1 MFNQF
6 RVSTTLLFLF
16 FIFFLLPACT
26 VTTTEAGVIPT
37 SVSHPELPAPERDI
51 AYESQPA
58 LMPEISLQPKTGRPG
73 MQFVVNGTGFP
84 PSTVMSLHLGPP
96 NVGYTWEN
104 YGGALTDAQGNVSLV
119 FQMPQNWSNGTAVT
133 EPEIVVVLADE
144 QGQNKA
150 MAAVNLSAA
159 LQPSLLISPAAAS
172 VGQSVELI
180 GQGFAPNVSVAI
192 RLGVP
197 KTGLSGE
204 DLLTLSADAQGSFN
218 TDLTLPTLWP
228 GTDAAIVEPDVIVAA
243 VDTAVN
249 QTIATANLRNEPSV
263 FAEEFSRTGICDES
277 VLSVNE
283 ALALV
288 MGGSLNVR
296 TGPGVGYPIRTT
308 VNQCQGMSLV
318 GRSSNS
324 QWVQVRL
331 PGGYEGWVNASYIK
345 ANVTVSSLVMSDN
358 PPPAPTAVPTPE
370 STEIPGP
377 VREPLGTVITSQV
390 DVREQPSNGAALVTV
405 IQKDQGMSL
414 LGRTEDSSWVHVQLP
429 GGYKGWLPASAIT
442 ANVQL
447 GNLPVTAVAQSIEA
461 IGTLVFSQANVYQ
474 SASSSAAIVTTI
486 TDGQA
491 MSLLGRTDDHQWI
504 YVQLPGGYQGWIEVG
519 MLQTGFNITNLPV
532 KN

>member
-1 MFNQF
+1 MFNQL
-6 RVSTTLLFLF
+6 RVSTFLLFLF
-16 FIFFLLPACT
+16 FTFFLLPACT
-26 VTTTEAGVIPT
+26 VTTTEARVIPT
-37 SVSHPELPAPERDI
+37 SVSQPELPESERDM
-51 AYESQPA
+51 AYESQPS
-58 LMPEISLQPKTGRPG
+58 LTPEITLQPNTGRPG
-73 MQFVVNGTGFP
+73 MQFVVQGTGFTP
-84 PSTVMSLHLGPP
+84 NTAVSIHLGPP

-104 YGGALTDAQGNVSLV
+104 YGGALTNAQGNVSLV
-119 FQMPQNWSNGTAVT
+119 FQMPYSWSNGIAVT

-144 QGQNKA
+144 QGLRKA
-150 MAAVNLSAA
+150 MATVNLSAA
-159 LQPSLLISPAAAS
+159 LQPSLLISPADVS

-180 GQGFAPNVSVAI
+180 GQGFAPNASVAI

-197 KTGLSGE
+197 NTGLSGE
-204 DLLTLSADAQGSFN
+204 DVLILSADGQGSFN
-218 TDLTLPTLWP
+218 ASLTLPTLWP
-228 GTDAAIVEPDVIVAA
+228 GTDAAIVETDLIVAV
-243 VDTAVN
+243 VDMAVN
-249 QTIATANLRNEPSV
+249 QTIATANLHNEPSTLT
-263 FAEEFSRTGICDES
+263 EELPQPVICDES

-288 MGGSLNVR
+288 TGGSLNVR

-308 VNQCQGMSLV
+308 VNQCQGMSLL

-345 ANVTVSSLVMSDN
+345 ANVAVSSLVMSDN

-370 STEIPGP
+370 ATEIPGP
-377 VREPLGTVITSQV
+377 VSEPLGTVIISQV
-390 DVREQPSNGAALVTV
+390 DVREQPSNGAALITV
-405 IQKDQGMSL
+405 IQKDQGMTL

-429 GGYKGWLPASAIT
+429 GGYKGWLPANAIT

-486 TDGQA
+486 TGGQA
-491 MSLLGRTDDHQWI
+491 MTLLGRTDDHQWI